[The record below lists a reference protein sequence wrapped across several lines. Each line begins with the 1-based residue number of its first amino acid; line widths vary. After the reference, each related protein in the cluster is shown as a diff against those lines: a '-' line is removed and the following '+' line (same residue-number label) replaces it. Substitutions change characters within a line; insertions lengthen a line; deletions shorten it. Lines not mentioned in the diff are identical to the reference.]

1 MQEISKNTIYR
12 HFKGN
17 LYLVEDIAE
26 HTETGEQMII
36 YRALY
41 GNNKLY
47 ARPLEMFASKVDKEK
62 YPDVLQEYRFE
73 KVELPDVTAE

>member
-1 MQEISKNTIYR
+1 MEREIAPGVYR

-17 LYLVEDIAE
+17 LYDVLCIAQHSETSEKLV
-26 HTETGEQMII
+26 I

-41 GNNKLY
+41 GEEKTY

-62 YPDVLQEYRFE
+62 YPDVKQEWRFE
-73 KVELPDVTAE
+73 RR